1 MVPAKALAREARATR
16 CVTLMPPSQG
26 SRAFPFA
33 PVFTNA
39 FCLYRGC
46 PRNTKRR
53 IPNVECASAMQKRPS
68 ALLLPKPTNLDHAL
82 FRAMQVNRRLLLSV
96 MLGKDYSIGFGNI
109 TYYMNPP
116 PPSPQPTPSRNL
128 HHPTTPQPCLVSVR
142 NMPTSSRSPVE
153 NPADSPSNSGRKPS
167 KVRRTHRDRFGRTAC
182 ETCPI
187 WLRSQRMVLS
197 WKC

>member
-16 CVTLMPPSQG
+16 CVTRMPPSQG

-39 FCLYRGC
+39 FCLYMGC

-82 FRAMQVNRRLLLSV
+82 FRTMQVNRRLLLSV

-116 PPSPQPTPSRNL
+116 PPSPQPPCPQQFAQNLPREAAQGGPSRTYNRCAPNDTPEITPP
-128 HHPTTPQPCLVSVR
+128 HDRSDANSNHP
-142 NMPTSSRSPVE
+142 N
-153 NPADSPSNSGRKPS
+153 
-167 KVRRTHRDRFGRTAC
+167 RTATQQKQQRRSIFDRS
-182 ETCPI
+182 TCS
-187 WLRSQRMVLS
+187 L
-197 WKC
+197 